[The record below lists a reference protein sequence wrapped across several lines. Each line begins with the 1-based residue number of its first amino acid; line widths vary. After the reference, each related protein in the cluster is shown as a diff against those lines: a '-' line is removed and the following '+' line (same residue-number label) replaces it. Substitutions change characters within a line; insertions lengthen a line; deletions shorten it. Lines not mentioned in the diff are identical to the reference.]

1 MEGSELEAIDAGH
14 PVLAAFVERGPAAD
28 DGQVAIEGDALMVD
42 GWWPAALWLGPTTCL
57 TRADGCPRPG
67 LPEALAAGLASIGVH
82 EVEVDLAAAVEA
94 ISVGRLGLLGG
105 EWQVRSTSD
114 DAARSAVTA
123 AASG

>member
-1 MEGSELEAIDAGH
+1 MHDSNLDAIDAAH
-14 PVLAAFVERGPAAD
+14 PVLAAFVHRLPAAD
-28 DGQVAIEGDALMVD
+28 DGPVTIEGDALMVD
-42 GWWPAALWLGPTTCL
+42 AWWPAALWLGPTTCL

-67 LPEALAAGLASIGVH
+67 LPEALAAGLAGIGVH

-114 DAARSAVTA
+114 AAAVAAVSA